1 MNCDRT
7 ILNKWEVVNLFDID
21 LNSLTQIV
29 DVRVLQEVQD
39 KFATATGLGVVIA
52 DKEGNSL
59 TKPSC
64 FSNLCQ
70 LIRAAS
76 RGHLQCQFSD
86 AVLGAK
92 GHETHEPMMAPCHA
106 GLYDLAAP
114 IVVHEVF
121 LGSVLCGQ
129 VLMNEPDDLWK
140 RNLAAY
146 LHDLNVDVDDD
157 MLTDLVRQI
166 TVTTPERFR
175 ASADL
180 LQIMAQYIV
189 SIGVASLDQK
199 LLHEKHLSLM
209 QEEAARMQ
217 LERDLKS
224 MELKALQSQVNP
236 HFLFNTLNTI
246 VRLAMLEGAEQT
258 MKVSYAL
265 SHLLRY
271 ILRRIDQPVTLE
283 DEVAHINEYLV
294 IQEFRYGER
303 LKSSINISEGARHF
317 RLPLMTLQPIVEN
330 ALIHGLE
337 SKVEG
342 GTVKITAQEIDQG
355 YQIVIEDDG
364 VGMSPERLK
373 EITELPA
380 KRTGNS
386 HTTGIGLG
394 NVVARLQQFFDGNF
408 SYEVSSR
415 LGLGTKVILN
425 FYL

>member
-1 MNCDRT
+1 MNKR
-7 ILNKWEVVNLFDID
+7 EVVNLFDLD
-21 LNSLTQIV
+21 LNSLTEII
-29 DVRVLQEVQD
+29 DVGILQSVQD
-39 KFATATGLGVVIA
+39 KFAAATGLGVVIA

-76 RGHLQCQFSD
+76 KGHSQCQFSD

-92 GHETHEPMMAPCHA
+92 GLEIDEPMMAPCHA

-114 IVVHEVF
+114 IVVNEIF

-129 VLMNEPDDLWK
+129 VLMEEPDEAWK

-146 LHDLNVDVDDD
+146 LHELNVEVDDD
-157 MLTDLVRQI
+157 VLTKLVQQI

-180 LQIMAQYIV
+180 LHIMAQYIV

-199 LLHEKHLSLM
+199 LLHEKNLSLM
-209 QEEAARMQ
+209 REESTRMQ

-246 VRLAMLEGAEQT
+246 VSLAMLEGAEQT

-265 SHLLRY
+265 SNLLRY
-271 ILRRIDQPVTLE
+271 ILRQIDQAVTLD
-283 DEVAHINEYLV
+283 DEVAHIKEYLV
-294 IQEFRYGER
+294 IQESRYGDR
-303 LKSSINISEGARHF
+303 LKSAIDISEDAGQF

-342 GTVKITAQEIDQG
+342 GTLKIMAQEMGQG

-364 VGMSPERLK
+364 VGMPPERLK
-373 EITELPA
+373 EIRQLAA

-386 HTTGIGLG
+386 HTTGIGLA
-394 NVVARLQQFFDGNF
+394 NVVARLQQFFGENF
-408 SYEVSSR
+408 TYDISSQ
-415 LGLGTKVILN
+415 LDQGTKVILK